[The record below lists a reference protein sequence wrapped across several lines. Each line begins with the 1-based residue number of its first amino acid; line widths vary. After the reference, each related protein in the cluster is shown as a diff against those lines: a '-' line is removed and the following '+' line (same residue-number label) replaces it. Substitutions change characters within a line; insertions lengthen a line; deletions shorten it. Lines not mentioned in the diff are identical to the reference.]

1 MMVNLAFLW
10 WSALLELWM
19 KETLVWNY
27 QNLTVQ
33 KMIMFDGLHANYNE
47 RLASPFE
54 FEITYHD
61 EP

>member
-1 MMVNLAFLW
+1 LLAYGGQPH
-10 WSALLELWM
+10 LLMDERKLC
-19 KETLVWNY
+19 KKLPKAYCSKFE
-27 QNLTVQ
+27 
-33 KMIMFDGLHANYNE
+33 GLHANYNE